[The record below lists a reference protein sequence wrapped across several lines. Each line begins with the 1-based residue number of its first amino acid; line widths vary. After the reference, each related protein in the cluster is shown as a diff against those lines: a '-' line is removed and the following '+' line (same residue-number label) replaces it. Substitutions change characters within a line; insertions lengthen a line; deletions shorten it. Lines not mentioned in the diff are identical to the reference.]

1 MRFVHLFFL
10 PERLSNLAGPFQ
22 FMSGVTSLPAC
33 PSIGQNLPERQRE
46 QFSRGGI
53 STTFRRRPYFLLGMA
68 GASRVGADE
77 PNGSVFCLSK
87 HHLNDKPSL

>member
-22 FMSGVTSLPAC
+22 FAAGVTSLPAC

-53 STTFRRRPYFLLGMA
+53 STTFRRRPYFLLGMD

-77 PNGSVFCLSK
+77 PNGSECCT
-87 HHLNDKPSL
+87 NQR

>member
-1 MRFVHLFFL
+1 MRLVHLFFL

-22 FMSGVTSLPAC
+22 LGSGVMSLPLW
-33 PSIGQNLPERQRE
+33 PWIGQNLPERQRE

-53 STTFRRRPYFLLGMA
+53 STTFRRRPYFLLGMT

-77 PNGSVFCLSK
+77 PNGSKFCPKRAKMVSQK
-87 HHLNDKPSL
+87 

>member
-22 FMSGVTSLPAC
+22 FAVGVTSLPAC

-68 GASRVGADE
+68 GASRVRADE
-77 PNGSVFCLSK
+77 PNGSECCT
-87 HHLNDKPSL
+87 NQR